1 MTHEYMRIYRGL
13 RARLEAGDFTVGEKL
28 PSIIELQAQF
38 DASAKSVRRAEHM
51 LIEDGYLSGAHG
63 IGFFVVSVDPEGSR
77 RGTAKSEGA
86 TGPIVRVA
94 LGLRF
99 ELYDDDGQY
108 VGSLVREDVK
118 GTSVPQSGD
127 LLGRGTLS
135 AVMHDLVG
143 LAPVVDHIEH
153 YLDVPDS
160 KDGDPLAMVV
170 VAVRG
175 ADHAALRTATEALT
189 AEGWSIHL
197 PSVGAP

>member
-1 MTHEYMRIYRGL
+1 MG
-13 RARLEAGDFTVGEKL
+13 
-28 PSIIELQAQF
+28 
-38 DASAKSVRRAEHM
+38 
-51 LIEDGYLSGAHG
+51 EDGYLSSAQGS
-63 IGFFVVSVDPEGSR
+63 GFFVVSVDPEGSR
-77 RGTAKSEGA
+77 RGAARSEGA
-86 TGPIVRVA
+86 TGPVVRVA

-99 ELYDDDGQY
+99 ELHDDDGQY

-118 GTSVPQSGD
+118 GTSVPHSGD

-143 LAPVVDHIEH
+143 IAPVVDHIEH

-175 ADHAALRTATEALT
+175 ADHAALRAATEALT